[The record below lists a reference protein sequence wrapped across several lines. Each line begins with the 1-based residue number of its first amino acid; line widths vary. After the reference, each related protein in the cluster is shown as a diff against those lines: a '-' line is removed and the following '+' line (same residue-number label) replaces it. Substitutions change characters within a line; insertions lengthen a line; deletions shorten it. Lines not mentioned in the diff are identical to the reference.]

1 MLLEISDVGGFGF
14 VVFLFGLLVVSCCLL
29 FGFFFVLGVVVFLY
43 QMCFFQFRLH
53 EVFHAVN
60 DRNIFARHLCDYT

>member
-29 FGFFFVLGVVVFLY
+29 FVFYCFGGGVFLN

-53 EVFHAVN
+53 EVYRAVN